1 MNDLLFSII
10 MPVYNGSKYIREA
23 INSVI
28 GQTYPNWELLIVDD
42 ESTDDTVSII
52 KKEFLNDSRI
62 RLIKQKH
69 KGTAGATRNTA
80 LNFVKGEYVQIL
92 DSDDYLSP
100 DCLEKKIEL
109 LSKTERN
116 VDIIIPKAYAI
127 DDLKKISQ
135 EWLKPD
141 GKDFISGIEGF
152 NYSISWKIHGW
163 FCVKTDLL
171 KKIKYEDEIVNGDE
185 LTTRKL
191 LFNSNVISFSDG
203 IYFYRINSNSTT
215 RSIENRI
222 RMFEVQKT
230 AYKLFLYA
238 KENSMEYKSQRL
250 CAINYSNVLFNNIIN
265 YIVIKDEIDKDKSDC
280 LVLMLKEGLTLLKPI
295 MLDVSIKGVVLFLG
309 FGNLNIIIFVIKFMM
324 KLRNLITRIFIQNK
338 ALKEIKKN
346 EKRQKK
352 LIQKKYKNCCT
363 SNIEK
368 KVVVLFNGN
377 IAAGGLC
384 DRLRGVISIYQS
396 CKENNVPFKLL
407 FNSPFR
413 LEEFMEPNIYNWIIK
428 SDELIYDKKSRPIFL
443 SSQKGTEKEAII
455 QKKYVKKII
464 SSNYN
469 QLHFYTNAHYSLYSD
484 TYSEDFK
491 ELFKP
496 TDRIVCELEK
506 YIPKNEE
513 YISVSFRFLQL
524 LGDFDEKYK
533 DIYAVLPDQEKQK
546 YIQKGINFLI
556 KLHEKEGKKIFVAT
570 DSKTF
575 LEESNKLPF
584 VFIVPGEIAHV
595 DVSNDDSFEANKKT
609 FIDFY
614 MIANASKVYL
624 GHTGAMHYS
633 GFPKNAAL
641 LSGKEF
647 EIVEY

>member
-1 MNDLLFSII
+1 MSNLLFSII
-10 MPVYNGSKYIREA
+10 MPAYNASKYIREA
-23 INSVI
+23 IDSVVN
-28 GQTYPNWELLIVDD
+28 QSYKNWELIIVDD
-42 ESTDDTVSII
+42 GSTDNTVSII
-52 KKEFLNDSRI
+52 ENNYSDKRI
-62 RLIKQKH
+62 ILIKQEH

-100 DCLEKKIEL
+100 DCLEKNFEL
-109 LSKTERN
+109 LNKTEKN
-116 VDIIIPKAYAI
+116 IDIIIPKAYAI

-163 FCVKTDLL
+163 FCVKTELL
-171 KKIKYEDEIVNGDE
+171 KKIRYEDEIVNGDE

-203 IYFYRINSNSTT
+203 IYFYRINLNSTT

-222 RMFEVQKT
+222 KMFEVQKT
-230 AYKLFLYA
+230 AYKLFQYT
-238 KENSMEYKSQRL
+238 KENHMEYNSQRI
-250 CAINYSNVLFNNIIN
+250 CALNYSSVLFNNIIN
-265 YIVIKDEIDKDKSDC
+265 YIALKEEIDKDKNDY
-280 LVLMLKEGLTLLKPI
+280 LILFLREGLALLKPI
-295 MLDVSIKGVVLFLG
+295 MLDVSKKSIVLFLG
-309 FGNLNIIIFVIKFMM
+309 LKNLNITIFVIKFMR
-324 KLRNLITRIFIQNK
+324 KLRNLIKRIFIQNK
-338 ALKEIKKN
+338 EIKEIKNN
-346 EKRQKK
+346 EKKQKK
-352 LIQKKYKNCCT
+352 LIKKKYKYCCT
-363 SNIEK
+363 SGIEK
-368 KVVVLFNGN
+368 NVVVLFNGD

-396 CKENNVPFKLL
+396 CKEKNIPFKLL

-428 SDELIYDKKSRPIFL
+428 SDELLYDKKSRPIFL
-443 SSQKGTEKEAII
+443 SSQKGTEKEAIK

-469 QLHFYTNAHYSLYSD
+469 QLHFYTNAHYSLYSS
-484 TYSEDFK
+484 TYSEDFR

-533 DIYAVLPDQEKQK
+533 EIYAVLPDQEKQK

-575 LEESNKLPF
+575 LEESNKLSF

-595 DVSNDDSFEANKKT
+595 DASNDDSFEANKKT

-641 LSGKEF
+641 LSGKKF